1 MIQNDEFEQK
11 LIEYFQ
17 KDQDQDIPEKI
28 KEGIR
33 NIDLTKAKRSKPKI
47 NLKRIIAVIVSILT
61 MSTGIVFAKDISK
74 FTQKLFFDS
83 KQGVETAI
91 ENGYIYTEEEE
102 NNQEKETKIIE
113 SENTNTRISRMI
125 MDDYTLDIE
134 MMIKIEDS
142 IDLAGVEHIDFPD
155 MIITDDMNNI
165 LYCVNNEKI
174 KSFCDEKGLPNDY
187 ESIKEFYINTSS
199 NVFMKNVSEKFATI
213 ECNLTASGNKFP
225 ISKTI
230 YIQLNT
236 IEIEKDTQKYVIEGD
251 WNIKFTVPEEFVDRK
266 TAIYRVKSCNNEY
279 VEINSIYAEV
289 YETGMRFDMSMYWGD
304 YEEWSKKADEIRKQN
319 VLASQL
325 INFEKSY
332 VENENGEKF
341 YSSKSS
347 YAGNGLTTDGKLR
360 MWNTFDLTKYNMTDK
375 LKVAL
380 ITIDNEQIIIE
391 LER

>member
-1 MIQNDEFEQK
+1 MIQNDDFEQK
-11 LIEYFQ
+11 LINYFQ
-17 KDQDQDIPEKI
+17 ENQEVPEEI
-28 KEGIR
+28 KEGVR
-33 NIDLTKAKRSKPKI
+33 NINLTKTKRSKPKV
-47 NLKRIIAVIVSILT
+47 NLERIIAAILSILA

-83 KQGVETAI
+83 KQGVETAV
-91 ENGYIYTEEEE
+91 ENGYIYVEEEE
-102 NNQEKETKIIE
+102 NDEKKETEIIK

-142 IDLAGVEHIDFPD
+142 IDLTGVKHISFPD
-155 MIITDDMNNI
+155 MIVTDDMNNI

-213 ECNLTASGNKFP
+213 ECNLTAAGNKFP

-236 IEIEKDTQKYVIEGD
+236 IEIEKDTQNYVIEGD

-266 TAIYRVKSCNNEY
+266 TTIYRVTNSNNDY
-279 VEINSIYAEV
+279 IDINSIYAEV

-347 YAGNGLTTDGKLR
+347 YTGNGLTTDGMLR
-360 MWNTFDLTKYNMTDK
+360 IWNTFDVTKYNMTDK
-375 LKVAL
+375 LKVVL

>member
-11 LIEYFQ
+11 LIEYLQ

-74 FTQKLFFDS
+74 FAQKLFFDS

-91 ENGYIYTEEEE
+91 ENGYIYSEEEE

-113 SENTNTRISRMI
+113 SKNTNTRISRMI

-142 IDLAGVEHIDFPD
+142 IDLTGVEHIDFPD
-155 MIITDDMNNI
+155 MIITDHMNNI

-199 NVFMKNVSEKFATI
+199 NVFMKNVSEKI
-213 ECNLTASGNKFP
+213 CN
-225 ISKTI
+225 
-230 YIQLNT
+230 Y
-236 IEIEKDTQKYVIEGD
+236 
-251 WNIKFTVPEEFVDRK
+251 
-266 TAIYRVKSCNNEY
+266 
-279 VEINSIYAEV
+279 
-289 YETGMRFDMSMYWGD
+289 
-304 YEEWSKKADEIRKQN
+304 
-319 VLASQL
+319 
-325 INFEKSY
+325 
-332 VENENGEKF
+332 
-341 YSSKSS
+341 
-347 YAGNGLTTDGKLR
+347 
-360 MWNTFDLTKYNMTDK
+360 
-375 LKVAL
+375 
-380 ITIDNEQIIIE
+380 
-391 LER
+391 

>member
-17 KDQDQDIPEKI
+17 KNQEIPEKI

-47 NLKRIIAVIVSILT
+47 NLKRIIAAIVSILT

-102 NNQEKETKIIE
+102 NKQEKETKIIE
-113 SENTNTRISRMI
+113 SENINTRISRMI

-134 MMIKIEDS
+134 MMIKIEDN
-142 IDLAGVEHIDFPD
+142 IDLTGVEHIDFPD

-174 KSFCDEKGLPNDY
+174 KSFCDEKGLSNDY

-199 NVFMKNVSEKFATI
+199 NVFMKNVSEEFATI

-225 ISKTI
+225 VSKTI

-279 VEINSIYAEV
+279 
-289 YETGMRFDMSMYWGD
+289 
-304 YEEWSKKADEIRKQN
+304 
-319 VLASQL
+319 
-325 INFEKSY
+325 
-332 VENENGEKF
+332 
-341 YSSKSS
+341 
-347 YAGNGLTTDGKLR
+347 NGLTTDGKLR

-375 LKVAL
+375 LKVVL